1 MALELHI
8 STGSP
13 TPIYRQ
19 IIDQVRHAVA
29 CGVHQPGDPLPSVR
43 TLAEHLVVNPN
54 TVAKA
59 YSDLARDGVIE
70 ARQGRGYFVGD
81 RRQVYSRAERV
92 RRLEQALD
100 TFLSE
105 VFVLNFT
112 PDEMRAALDKR
123 LARLASEGR
132 PKGGT
137 ADE

>member
-1 MALELHI
+1 MALELRI

-19 IIDQVRHAVA
+19 IVDQIRHAVA
-29 CGVHQPGDPLPSVR
+29 CGVQRAGDPLPSVR
-43 TLAEHLVVNPN
+43 GLAEQLVINAN

-59 YSDLARDGVIE
+59 YNDLTRDGVIE

-81 RRQVYSRAERV
+81 RRQVYSRAERT

-105 VFVLNFT
+105 ALVLNFAR
-112 PDEMRAALDKR
+112 DEICAALDKR
-123 LARLASEGR
+123 LARFEPGGR
-132 PKGGT
+132 LKGGQ